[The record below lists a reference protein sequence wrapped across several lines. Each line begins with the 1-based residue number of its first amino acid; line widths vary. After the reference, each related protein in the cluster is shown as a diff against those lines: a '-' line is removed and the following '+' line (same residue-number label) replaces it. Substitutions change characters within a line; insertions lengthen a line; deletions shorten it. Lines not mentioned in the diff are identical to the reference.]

1 MDECVERV
9 GSTINIVNKWDV
21 WSALS
26 NMFVTLRTHTD
37 TTGSVWDRVLFYL
50 YADDTE
56 NISLSKKLLLKNIS
70 YLILKN
76 SPQILL

>member
-1 MDECVERV
+1 
-9 GSTINIVNKWDV
+9 
-21 WSALS
+21 
-26 NMFVTLRTHTD
+26 MFVTLRTHTD